1 MAELY
6 SLPDGWEWKTIE
18 ELCEILDRLRKPI
31 SQKDRISGEYPYYGA
46 TGIVDYINNYIFD
59 EKLLLIGEDGAK
71 WGANENTAFIAEGKY
86 WVNNHAHIM
95 RPNKELVIDSLLI
108 YYLNTTDLMEYI
120 TGATVKKLNQEKLK
134 SINIPLP
141 PLEEQKRIVA
151 KLDIL
156 FEKIDKAIALHQKN
170 IDEADIFMASVLN
183 DVFGELEEK
192 YEKKQLNEI
201 IKIIGG
207 GTPSKAKKEYWE
219 NGTINWATVRDM
231 NVEKIIKTELSIT
244 EIGLKNSSSNIIP
257 KNGIIIATRVGLGKV
272 CYLED
277 DTAINQD
284 LKGLIPKDDK
294 LNIRYLF
301 NYFKNIEKYI
311 ISNGTGATVKG
322 VKVEFIKELEIPLPP
337 RKNQQKVVVYLDEI
351 SNKMEKIKQIQ
362 KEKMQSLK
370 ALKASILDKAFKGEL

>member
-1 MAELY
+1 MKCYFILINNFLILLKRLIIAELY
-6 SLPDGWEWKTIE
+6 SLPKGWERKTIE

-59 EKLLLIGEDGAK
+59 ERLILIGEDGAK

-156 FEKIDKAIALHQKN
+156 FAKIDKAIALHQKN
-170 IDEADIFMASVLN
+170 IDEANVFMASVLN
-183 DVFGELEEK
+183 DVFVELEEK
-192 YEKKQLNEI
+192 YE
-201 IKIIGG
+201 
-207 GTPSKAKKEYWE
+207 
-219 NGTINWATVRDM
+219 
-231 NVEKIIKTELSIT
+231 IKTVYDLCTKITDGTHSTPKYIDSGVPFLS
-244 EIGLKNSSSNIIP
+244 
-257 KNGIIIATRVGLGKV
+257 V
-272 CYLED
+272 
-277 DTAINQD
+277 
-284 LKGLIPKDDK
+284 
-294 LNIRYLF
+294 
-301 NYFKNIEKYI
+301 KNI
-311 ISNGTGATVKG
+311 SQG
-322 VKVEFIKELEIPLPP
+322 V
-337 RKNQQKVVVYLDEI
+337 
-351 SNKMEKIKQIQ
+351 
-362 KEKMQSLK
+362 
-370 ALKASILDKAFKGEL
+370 